1 MRNDEDKNR
10 RGDINFTDVD
20 AHQKS
25 KIEPWND
32 LWRANIKRAR
42 VCAYILLPV
51 INTHTQAMHQTD
63 MRRPVSCFEFRKRMH
78 CALGIGEAV
87 ACAQHAVQM
96 AAPFSLQGQV
106 WRRWITTAVRFRIRR
121 PGFG

>member
-1 MRNDEDKNR
+1 MDCDAEGNLLQNDGPTNRWDHAKGEPMTFSDFCESEQAKEAQRRMQARLAKLEEDKDINR

-42 VCAYILLPV
+42 VCAYILFPV
-51 INTHTQAMHQTD
+51 INTHTHPKLQ
-63 MRRPVSCFEFRKRMH
+63 
-78 CALGIGEAV
+78 
-87 ACAQHAVQM
+87 QHTHATP
-96 AAPFSLQGQV
+96 A
-106 WRRWITTAVRFRIRR
+106 R
-121 PGFG
+121 